1 MARRILLM
9 NSDLAANR
17 GDRAIAEG
25 IVALVRSRDPE
36 ARITGISQY
45 PERDGRWYDIDVL
58 DMDFQSLSP
67 FAWLRLL
74 REARR
79 HDVVLWGGGE
89 ILKDYTNKAALWYWV
104 VKMTMLSFVN
114 RKVVGAFQGIGPT
127 RSASSRRL
135 IALVVGRCRRFI
147 VRDDESRDKLLGW
160 GVDAGRVLAAS
171 DPAVLPRPEPMSQE
185 LRASLVA
192 TYGLADDFFDD
203 VVCIGPRDWFHYK
216 QSGLLPFKYRQA
228 LLRRLGRDVTV
239 GDERHEAYLASL
251 RSTVR
256 EVAQASGSRLLFLPM
271 HMGEADT
278 ALCHDLAAAVGDLTQ
293 TCVLDQDDLG
303 PAELRSVI
311 SSARAMVGFRL
322 HSNIIAISSGVPSI
336 NVYYVDKGRVFF
348 DQVGMSRYALPIED
362 ALEDGFGAR
371 VGGLL
376 TTLLAESDEVR
387 ASLEEAT
394 AAQRASVAAAYD
406 EALRVL

>member
-147 VRDDESRDKLLGW
+147 
-160 GVDAGRVLAAS
+160 
-171 DPAVLPRPEPMSQE
+171 PEPMSQE

>member
-104 VKMTMLSFVN
+104 VKMTM
-114 RKVVGAFQGIGPT
+114 R
-127 RSASSRRL
+127 
-135 IALVVGRCRRFI
+135 
-147 VRDDESRDKLLGW
+147 W
-160 GVDAGRVLAAS
+160 GVDADRVLAAS

>member
-1 MARRILLM
+1 MALRILLM

-25 IVALVRSRDPE
+25 IVDLVRRHDPD
-36 ARITGISQY
+36 ARITGISQF
-45 PERDGRWYDIDVL
+45 PERDRDWYDIDVL

-67 FAWLRLL
+67 RDWWRLL

-104 VKMTMLSFVN
+104 LKMTTVSLVN
-114 RKVVGAFQGIGPT
+114 PRILGAFQGIGPT
-127 RSASSRRL
+127 RSPWSQRL
-135 IALVVGRCRRFI
+135 IAFVVGRSRRFI
-147 VRDDESRDKLLGW
+147 VRDDESRDKLLAW
-160 GVDAGRVLAAS
+160 GADPATVLAAS
-171 DPAVLPRPEPMSQE
+171 DPAVLPRPDPLSAE
-185 LRASLVA
+185 LRASLTA
-192 TYGLADDFFDD
+192 TYGLTEDFFDD
-203 VVCIGPRDWFHYK
+203 VVCIGARDWFHYK

-228 LLRRLGRDVTV
+228 LLRRLGRTATQS
-239 GDERHEAYLASL
+239 DERHEAYLESL
-251 RSTVR
+251 RETVR
-256 EVAQASGSRLLFLPM
+256 TVARESGANLLFLPM

-278 ALCHDLAAAVGDLTQ
+278 ALSHDLAAAVGDGSR
-293 TCVLDQDDLG
+293 TCVLDRDDLG
-303 PAELRSVI
+303 PADLRSVI

-348 DQVGMSRYALPIED
+348 DQVGMGHYALPIER
-362 ALEDGFGAR
+362 ALEPDFAES
-371 VGGLL
+371 VGTLL
-376 TTLLAESDEVR
+376 TQLLEESEDVR
-387 ASLEEAT
+387 ASLEDAT
-394 AAQRASVAAAYD
+394 ARQRTSVLDAYG